1 MNLKAHIKIALG
13 YFFIVALL
21 GVLMRMFQVVD
32 IDFNYKNILHAH
44 SHVALLGWIYTAI
57 TTLIYQLFLSKKQIE
72 TSYKRL
78 FWSTQISI
86 LGMMFTFPFTGY
98 ALLSIFF
105 STYFLFNSY
114 FFVSL
119 FLKHTSLEQKK
130 TNSYKLVRAS
140 LWFMVL
146 SSLGPWALGIIMNT
160 LGSSSPWYRN
170 SIYFYLHF
178 QYNGWFL
185 VALIGVLFAVFE
197 KHSWTISKKVFQQF
211 FSLFISGVVLTFFLS
226 ILWMK
231 PNAVFYVLAGIGC
244 ILQMIAI
251 WVLWKHISLHKVQ
264 LKESLSKM
272 EGYLLKTAG
281 LLFVAKLFFQFVGSF
296 PVLSEM
302 ISNNLDIVFG
312 YIHWIFLGV
321 ITISIIAFLQHFK
334 LIIISK
340 KVFFLYLIAF
350 VLTETLLFYKG
361 MIVWL
366 NMPLL
371 ENYYLL
377 LFLAS
382 TLFLI
387 AILGLLLNQFQ
398 KNKEIIN

>member
-21 GVLMRMFQVVD
+21 GVFMRMFQVVD

-105 STYFLFNSY
+105 STYFLINSY

-130 TNSYKLVRAS
+130 TNSYQLVRAS
-140 LWFMVL
+140 LWFMLL

-160 LGSSSPWYRN
+160 LGSTSPWYRN
-170 SIYFYLHF
+170 AIYFYLHF
-178 QYNGWFL
+178 QYNAWFL
-185 VALIGVLFAVFE
+185 VALLGVLFAVFE
-197 KHSWTISKKVFQQF
+197 KNSWTISKKVFQQF
-211 FSLFISGVVLTFFLS
+211 FSLFMSGVVLTFFLS

-251 WVLWKHISLHKVQ
+251 RILWENINLYKVE

-272 EGYLLKTAG
+272 EGFLLKTAG
-281 LLFVAKLFFQFVGSF
+281 LLFVAKLVFQFVGSF

-302 ISNNLDIVFG
+302 ISNNLDIVIG
-312 YIHWIFLGV
+312 YIHWIFLGI

-350 VLTETLLFYKG
+350 ILTESLLFYKG